1 MGVVCFYNGGGTI
14 LILAMIIITNVAGKV
29 W

>member
-1 MGVVCFYNGGGTI
+1 MWGVCFNNDGGMI
-14 LILAMIIITNVAGKV
+14 LILATIIITNVAGKV

>member
-1 MGVVCFYNGGGTI
+1 MGVVCFNNGGGI
-14 LILAMIIITNVAGKV
+14 LLILAMIIITNVAGKV